1 MAHAGG
7 PTFREIPVVS
17 PDHYAQAGYPH
28 DIWTRLRAEDPVH
41 YFEASDLP
49 FWAVTKHADIVEV
62 SRQPE
67 LFLNGPRLSI
77 GLDSSDDPQRNF
89 PPTLINMDPPEHR
102 AFRDLVRRR
111 FTRSSL
117 ERMRHDI
124 ERIAAEVLDEVSTG
138 DEFAEMDFVE
148 RVSAP
153 VPIAVIAW
161 MLGLPRSDWRKLFRW
176 SNELIGADDP
186 EYQLDGEDRRGT
198 ARRSQL
204 EVFEYFSKLLED
216 RRANPQDD
224 LISAFVHGELPGG
237 RKLDLGEVLSYCLI
251 VLVAGNETTR
261 NATSGGMLAFIE
273 NPDQW
278 RKLRDDPSLMKPAV
292 EEILR
297 WTSPV
302 IHFARTAT
310 ADYELRGRKIRE
322 GDLLA
327 LFYPSA
333 NRDEE
338 VFDDPFEFRIDR
350 NPNRHLA
357 FGVGEHFC
365 LGAHVARTEIDV
377 IFRHMLTRLDEIEL
391 AGEPERLRSSLV
403 GGVKHIPVRYRMSA
417 AA

>member
-7 PTFREIPVVS
+7 PTLREITVVS
-17 PDHYAQAGYPH
+17 PEHYAKAGYPH
-28 DIWTRLRAEDPVH
+28 EIWTRLRAEDPVH
-41 YFEASDLP
+41 YFESCEKP
-49 FWAVTKHADIVEV
+49 FWAITKHADIIEI

-67 LFLNGPRLSI
+67 RFLNGPLLSI
-77 GLDSSDDPQRNF
+77 GIDPSDDPQRVF
-89 PPTLINMDPPEHR
+89 PPTLLNMDPPQHR
-102 AFRDLVRRR
+102 EFRDLVRRR

-117 ERMRHDI
+117 ERMRNDI
-124 ERIAAEVLDEVSTG
+124 EQIAGEVLDEVSTG
-138 DEFAEMDFVE
+138 DEFAEMDFVD

-186 EYQLDGEDRRGT
+186 EYQLEGEDRRET

-224 LISAFVHGELPGG
+224 LISAFVHGELSDG

-251 VLVAGNETTR
+251 ILVAGNETTR

-273 NPDQW
+273 HPDQW

-310 ADYELRGRKIRE
+310 EDYELRGRKIRE
-322 GDLLA
+322 GDLMA

-338 VFDDPFEFRIDR
+338 IFDDPFEFRIDR

-377 IFRHMLTRLDEIEL
+377 IFRHMLTRLGEIEL
-391 AGEPERLRSSLV
+391 LAEPERLRSCLV
-403 GGVKHIPVRYRMSA
+403 GGLKHIPVRYRMSA